1 MRRAQNAERWSLN
14 VSVRWK
20 RDDEGFTLIELLIV
34 VAVILI
40 LAAIAIPNLIQS
52 KIAANQA
59 SAAENVRT
67 ITSASIIY
75 YSSWGNGYP
84 PSLQALSGTGTTSTC
99 DQANLVDPLLAT
111 PPYQKSGYIYSYA
124 GEEGPAA
131 QGPGC
136 GAPGF
141 NGYLVTAMPLAVT
154 TGTNSFCSDEPA
166 TIHYSISGASISD
179 QPTCEG
185 LPPLNH

>member
-1 MRRAQNAERWSLN
+1 MRPVQNPERRALRVGLQRKCGS
-14 VSVRWK
+14 S
-20 RDDEGFTLIELLIV
+20 GFTLIELLIV
-34 VAVILI
+34 VAIILI

-75 YSSWGNGYP
+75 YSSWANGYP

-99 DQANLVDPLLAT
+99 DQANLLDPLLST
-111 PPYQKSGYIYSYA
+111 PPYQKSGYIYSYT
-124 GEEGPAA
+124 GEGGPAV

-141 NGYLVTAMPLAVT
+141 NGYLVTAVPLAVT
-154 TGTNSFCSDEPA
+154 TGTSSFCSDEPA
-166 TIHYSISGASISD
+166 TIHVDTSGAAIPD
-179 QPTCEG
+179 QTTCEG
-185 LPPLNH
+185 LPALNH

>member
-1 MRRAQNAERWSLN
+1 MRRAQNPKHKILKVEIGSKSA
-14 VSVRWK
+14 K
-20 RDDEGFTLIELLIV
+20 AGFTLIELLIV

-75 YSSWGNGYP
+75 YSTWNNGYP
-84 PSLQALSGTGTTSTC
+84 PSLSALGGTAATDTC
-99 DQANLVDPLLAT
+99 DQANLIDPILTTA
-111 PPYQKSGYIYSYA
+111 PYQKSGYTYSFT
-124 GEEGPAA
+124 GELGPAS

-136 GAPGF
+136 GSPGF
-141 NGYLVTAMPLAVT
+141 NGYLVTAMPMAPT

-166 TIHYSISGASISD
+166 TIHFSVSGASISD
-179 QPTCEG
+179 QPTCES

>member
-1 MRRAQNAERWSLN
+1 MRPAQNPERGALRARLRRKCGES
-14 VSVRWK
+14 
-20 RDDEGFTLIELLIV
+20 GFTLIELLIV
-34 VAVILI
+34 VAIILI

-75 YSSWGNGYP
+75 YSSWANGYP
-84 PSLQALSGTGTTSTC
+84 PTLGSLSGTGTTSSC
-99 DQANLVDPLLAT
+99 DQANLLDPLLSTA
-111 PPYQKSGYIYSYA
+111 PYEKSGYKYSYT
-124 GEEGPAA
+124 GELGPAT

-141 NGYLVTAMPLAVT
+141 NGYLVTAVPLTTT
-154 TGTNSFCSDEPA
+154 TGTDSFCSDEPA
-166 TIHYSISGASISD
+166 TIHVDTSGAAIAS
-179 QPTCEG
+179 QTTCEG
-185 LPPLNH
+185 LPAMNH